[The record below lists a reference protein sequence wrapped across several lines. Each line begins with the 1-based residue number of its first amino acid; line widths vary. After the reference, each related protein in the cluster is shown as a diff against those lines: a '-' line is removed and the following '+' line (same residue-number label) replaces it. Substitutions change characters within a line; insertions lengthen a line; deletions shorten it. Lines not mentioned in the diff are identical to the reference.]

1 MSGGAWHLVF
11 VTFLI
16 APSTESGSCPSHWL
30 RLTDR
35 CVGLYPVWASWCSAQ
50 TLCSQSD
57 SRLDSPQSQKDLE
70 FLQRMVRKLSVPV
83 WIGGFSALSERH
95 KGNVWIRGDTSDFK
109 PQIRT
114 NQTSGNGDQDEVC
127 LGMTPNDDDVKN
139 ASCGELRFYICSKNI
154 SFESTEQAA
163 GSSGLS
169 PGVSLFSVMW
179 HHSETV
185 ADEILRSSSL
195 LLQFR
200 SGSVSRSCFDLFVQQ
215 EALYMG
221 RLYSTLQALETDA
234 QEVDPRL
241 RALLLRTKLFYQTKQ
256 REQYGVAAP
265 QWLQDALQ
273 SFHSL
278 VAEEPVYLLV
288 ALSARS
294 VLNQYILQSLPL
306 PGHVSGLE
314 SKNLLKTWREE
325 REKDLEFVQRFREV
339 VESLQGKMHVFKSID
354 IFRRHMMNQKSLHKH
369 VECPNEEETRQFH
382 LLPSAM

>member
-1 MSGGAWHLVF
+1 MSSAAWHLVF

-16 APSTESGSCPSHWL
+16 ARSTESGSCPSHWL
-30 RLTDR
+30 RLTGR
-35 CVGLYPVWASWCSAQ
+35 CVGLYPVWASWSSAQ

-57 SRLDSPQSQKDLE
+57 SRLVSPQSPKDLK
-70 FLQRMVRKLSVPV
+70 FLQKMVVKLSVPV
-83 WIGGFSALSERH
+83 WIGGFSVLSKRH
-95 KGNVWIRGDTSDFK
+95 KRNVWIRGDTSDFK
-109 PQIRT
+109 LQIPT
-114 NQTSGNGDQDEVC
+114 NQTSGNGGRGEAC
-127 LGMTPNDDDVKN
+127 LGMTPKDGEVKS
-139 ASCGELRFYICSKNI
+139 APCGELRFYICSKNI
-154 SFESTEQAA
+154 SVESSFQAA
-163 GSSGLS
+163 VSSGLS

-179 HHSETV
+179 RRSETV

-200 SGSVSRSCFDLFVQQ
+200 SGSVSRSCYDLFVQQ
-215 EALYMG
+215 EALYTG

-241 RALLLRTKLFYQTKQ
+241 SALLLRTKLFYQTNQ
-256 REQYGVAAP
+256 REQYDVAAP

-288 ALSARS
+288 ALSVRS
-294 VLNQYILQSLPL
+294 VLNQFILQSLPL
-306 PGHVSGLE
+306 PGHVSGPV

-325 REKDLEFVQRFREV
+325 REKDLEFVQRFRDV
-339 VESLQGKMHVFKSID
+339 VENLQDKMHVFKSID
-354 IFRRHMMNQKSLHKH
+354 IFRRHMMNQKSLHEH

-382 LLPSAM
+382 IFPSVM